1 MGQYYDVQLKLKFRD
16 EEKDELRTI
25 KAMQKY
31 IEKYNGKGVKFSLD
45 EWKKEGNKLHSLEDM
60 LRVFFA
66 GWNGWDF
73 EMKQGRK
80 WLNVKNGFDASYGW
94 ESIML
99 DIFDVIS
106 PFLEDGSE
114 LWIYPDSDYDH
125 LIVKEGKCV
134 TVH

>member
-1 MGQYYDVQLKLKFRD
+1 MGQCYYIKLKLKFRD

-31 IEKYNGKGVKFSLD
+31 IKEHDSKGVIFNLD
-45 EWKKEGNKLHSLEDM
+45 KWKKEGNKLYSLEDM
-60 LRVFFA
+60 LRVFFD
-66 GWNGWDF
+66 GWNCWDF

-80 WLNVKNGFDASYGW
+80 WLKVRNGFDASYGW

-106 PFLEDGSE
+106 SFLEDGSE
-114 LWIYPDSDYDH
+114 IWIYPDDDYDH
-125 LIVKEGKCV
+125 LVVKNGKCV

>member
-1 MGQYYDVQLKLKFRD
+1 MGQYYYIKLKLKFRD

-31 IEKYNGKGVKFSLD
+31 IKEYDSKGVIFNLD
-45 EWKKEGNKLHSLEDM
+45 EWKKEGNKLYSLEDI

-66 GWNGWDF
+66 GWNCWDF

-80 WLNVKNGFDASYGW
+80 WLKVRNGFDASYGW

-106 PFLEDGSE
+106 SFLENGSE
-114 LWIYPDSDYDH
+114 IWIYSDNDYNH
-125 LIVKEGKCV
+125 LVVKNGKCV